1 MQDQEGGM
9 TLREPYN
16 RVFISFGPFTIYW
29 YAVFIVSGILLGYFI
44 ASKRAKKEGISEDVI
59 SDLLLYGLPVSII
72 SARLYYVFFELD
84 SYIRNPVDILKVWE
98 GGLAIHGGLIGAVAT
113 GVIYCR
119 KKNFS
124 FWKVADIV
132 APSIVIGQIIGRWG
146 NFMNQEAYGGEI
158 SREALKGFLLPNFIV
173 NQMYIDGAYR
183 QPTFLY
189 ESLWNIGVLII
200 LILLIKR
207 KAFNGQLFLVYI
219 IMYSIGRFW
228 IEGLRTDSLM
238 LTQNLRMAQVLSI
251 SLIFSALLV
260 YFYFKKNKEEHY
272 NGNYT

>member
-1 MQDQEGGM
+1 M
-9 TLREPYN
+9 REPYN

-119 KKNFS
+119 KKNLS

-260 YFYFKKNKEEHY
+260 YFYLKKNKEEHY

>member
-119 KKNFS
+119 KKPF
-124 FWKVADIV
+124 V
-132 APSIVIGQIIGRWG
+132 
-146 NFMNQEAYGGEI
+146 
-158 SREALKGFLLPNFIV
+158 L
-173 NQMYIDGAYR
+173 
-183 QPTFLY
+183 
-189 ESLWNIGVLII
+189 ES
-200 LILLIKR
+200 
-207 KAFNGQLFLVYI
+207 
-219 IMYSIGRFW
+219 S
-228 IEGLRTDSLM
+228 
-238 LTQNLRMAQVLSI
+238 
-251 SLIFSALLV
+251 
-260 YFYFKKNKEEHY
+260 
-272 NGNYT
+272 